1 MSIQFA
7 GAEIM
12 ATVESSTSTLP
23 GATVVDTGGFAWLEN
38 GERMDQKTFHE
49 RYLKT
54 PPDFRAELIEGIV
67 YVMSPLRNKHG
78 RSDYR
83 FNGVLFAYSA
93 ATPGVEGQSNA
104 TTIMGERTEPQP
116 DSALLILEE
125 YGGQTRDGDDD
136 YSYGA
141 PELVIEVA
149 LSSRSI
155 DLHAKF
161 RDYERAGVREYVVY
175 DASKPEIHWFALE
188 GGRFAPLPPDA
199 DGLFRSRVFPGLWL
213 DPAAFLANDKPA
225 LLAALGRGLA
235 SPEHA
240 AFVAELGRRK
250 AEPDLGQG

>member
-1 MSIQFA
+1 
-7 GAEIM
+7 M
-12 ATVESSTSTLP
+12 ATVESSTSVLP
-23 GATVVDTGGFAWLEN
+23 GALHPDACGFAWLEN
-38 GERMDQKTFHE
+38 GERMDQPTFHE

-54 PPDFRAELIEGIV
+54 PPGFRAELIEGIV
-67 YVMSPLRNKHG
+67 YVMSPLRLRHA
-78 RSDYR
+78 RSDNR
-83 FNGVLFAYSA
+83 FGGLLFNYCV
-93 ATPGVEGQSNA
+93 ATPGVEAQNNA

-136 YSYGA
+136 YTHGA

-175 DASKPEIHWFALE
+175 DVSARVIHWFASE
-188 GGRFAPLPPDA
+188 GGRFTPLPPDA
-199 DGLFRSRVFPGLWL
+199 DGLIRSRVFPGLWL
-213 DPAAFLANDKPA
+213 DPDAFLANDKPA

-240 AFVAELGRRK
+240 AFVAELARRK
-250 AEPDLGQG
+250 GD

>member
-1 MSIQFA
+1 
-7 GAEIM
+7 M
-12 ATVESSTSTLP
+12 ATVESSTFILP
-23 GATVVDTGGFAWLEN
+23 RISLLDAGRSAWLEN

-67 YVMSPLRNKHG
+67 YVMSPLRLGHA
-78 RSDYR
+78 RSDNR
-83 FNGVLFAYSA
+83 FGGLLFNYCAV
-93 ATPGVEGQSNA
+93 TPGVEAQNNA

-116 DSALLILEE
+116 DSALLILDE

-136 YSYGA
+136 CTYGA

-161 RDYERAGVREYVVY
+161 RDYERAGVREYIVY
-175 DASKPEIHWFALE
+175 DVSVPEIRWFASE
-188 GGRFAPLPPDA
+188 DGRFAPLPPDD

-235 SPEHA
+235 SPAHA

-250 AEPDLGQG
+250 ADHDAQRD